1 MEYSNDLL
9 KKIETMGADMMT
21 PLEISVLLD
30 IEEDEFQDDI
40 KTHGSAARSAYL
52 RGYIRTVHEIKKNI
66 RDLCDTGSP
75 SAVEQSVGFIK
86 EIEQQ
91 II

>member
-9 KKIETMGADMMT
+9 KEIETMGADMMT

-30 IEEDEFQDDI
+30 IDEDEFQDDI
-40 KTHGSAARSAYL
+40 KTHGSAARAAYL
-52 RGYIRTVHEIKKNI
+52 RGYIRTVHEIKKSI

-86 EIEQQ
+86 EIEQL